1 MVRALILLL
10 AGLAAAHGQDVP
22 GKFDFY
28 VLSLSWSP
36 EYCAGRSSSPS
47 DTQCG
52 TGRRFGFVMHGL
64 WPQYEPK
71 GWPQD
76 CGGGGSLNQQTVRSM
91 MDVMPSEGLIRHEW
105 RKHGTCSG
113 MDARGYFAKAR
124 EAFTAVRVPPAYRGP
139 AAQVNVRP
147 SEFKRQ
153 LDEANPSWKP
163 GSVTI
168 LCSGRY
174 LQEVRVCLG
183 KDLKSRQCPA
193 SVRDRCSVDEMIVR
207 PVR

>member
-1 MVRALILLL
+1 MLRAFSLLL
-10 AGLAAAHGQDVP
+10 AAMALLRAQDTP

-36 EYCAGRSSSPS
+36 EYCSSRGSSPS
-47 DTQCG
+47 DPQCG
-52 TGRRFGFVMHGL
+52 TGRRFGFVLHGL

-71 GWPQD
+71 GWPED
-76 CGGGGSLNQQTVRSM
+76 CGAGAGPNAGTVRSM
-91 MDVMPSEGLIRHEW
+91 MDIMPSEQLIRHEW

-124 EAFTAVRVPPAYRGP
+124 EAFQAVKVPPEYRGP
-139 AAQVNVRP
+139 SAQVNVAP
-147 SEFKRQ
+147 AEFRRQ
-153 LDEANPSWKP
+153 LASANPSWKP
-163 GSVTI
+163 GSAVI
-168 LCSGRY
+168 LCSGRF

-183 KDLKSRQCPA
+183 KNLESRKCPD
-193 SVRDRCSVDEMIVR
+193 SVRDRCNVPEMIVR